1 MLPLLLMHATTDFA
15 VRAAVSEG
23 YNTNVAVLANGNV
36 NQKNPALFTGFETN
50 CQVKGRNKWN
60 DDWVLEL
67 GGRTRLYVPLADYEP
82 QHDGAAFIRG
92 GGSWTLSP
100 RSSFSL
106 IGSSTVLTLNAAPA
120 GNPLFRGNPFQ
131 SRSVQTFA
139 SLAGALNYDFAKTW
153 GLSITGGSLT
163 TFTLDDPTIFLL
175 PDGTTSSRRG
185 LDSLQPFGQFMLSHS
200 LNDRHGLNALLRY
213 DYSFSP
219 SAIDYSTTPPRNL
232 GVFDSHAATLAIGHI
247 YQHPRNGV
255 VASSRIGGTV
265 ATAPPLDTDQRLII
279 SPYATETV
287 AYGKDDLVVRAT
299 ATYSYGTPFPRTGS
313 GPGIFGSFEFM
324 RLQSVHG
331 FWKKWS
337 YLAGVDTGYS
347 EATLVGG
354 LTSKIAL
361 FAGSTEVR
369 RLLVNGLSLSV
380 GYSYRRTWSSGS
392 STVPEIDQ
400 HLVYA
405 GFAYLFATDQRTPAL
420 ATLEGAPIGR

>member
-1 MLPLLLMHATTDFA
+1 MLPLLLLHATTDYA
-15 VRAAVSEG
+15 VRAAISEG
-23 YNTNVAVLANGNV
+23 YNSNVAVLASGNV
-36 NQKNPALFTGFETN
+36 NQKNPALFTGLDTN
-50 CQVKGRNKWN
+50 FQMKRRNKWN
-60 DDWVLEL
+60 DELVLEV
-67 GGRTRLYVPLADYEP
+67 GARARFYVPLENFEP

-92 GGSWTLSP
+92 GGSWALSP

-106 IGSSTVLTLNAAPA
+106 LVSDTVLTLNAAPA

-131 SRSVQTFA
+131 SRSIQTFA
-139 SLAGALNYDFAKTW
+139 NFAGALTYDFAKSW
-153 GLSITGGSLT
+153 GLSITGGSLA
-163 TFTLDDPTIFLL
+163 TFTLDDPTIFAL

-185 LDSLQPFGQFMLSHS
+185 LDSLQPFGQFMLTHTV
-200 LNDRHGLNALLRY
+200 NDRHGVNVLTRY

-232 GVFDSHAATLAIGHI
+232 GVFDNHAWTLALGHM
-247 YQHPRNGV
+247 YQHPRNGLL
-255 VASSRIGGTV
+255 ASSRIGGTI
-265 ATAPPLDTDQRLII
+265 ASAPPLDTDQRLMI
-279 SPYATETV
+279 SPYASETL
-287 AYGKDDLVVRAT
+287 AYGRDGIVLRAT
-299 ATYSYGTPFPRTGS
+299 ATYQYGTPFPRTGS

-324 RLQSVHG
+324 RLQAVHG

-337 YLAGVDTGYS
+337 YLAGIDTGYA
-347 EATLVGG
+347 EASLAAG

-361 FAGSTEVR
+361 LAGSTEVR

-400 HLVYA
+400 HLGYV
-405 GFAYLFATDQRTPAL
+405 GLAYLFATDQRTPAL